1 MLSTLRNAWKVPELK
16 KKFIWTIGLIAVFRM
31 GANLSLP
38 GINPDY
44 LKQLT
49 SQSGL
54 LSFMDLMSGGAFSN
68 LSIFALGI
76 MPYIN
81 ASIIMQ
87 LLTIA
92 IPPLEQLSKEGEEG
106 RKKIQNATRYV
117 SLLIA
122 LILAIG
128 TMSQLSANGST
139 SGLAKSEIAILVFT
153 LIVGTTFCIWL
164 ADQITVKG
172 FGNGTSIL
180 IFINIVSRLP
190 YTVMRVVELE
200 QDGTANIVE
209 VALFVVGAIALLAA
223 AVYFSLAERKVP
235 VQYAGKAAG
244 SKIMKA
250 QSSHIPFSIVGS
262 AVIAII
268 FSMSVM
274 EFPKT
279 LAAFFPNVKWL
290 QTVVTSKYSCF
301 NSNTWFY
308 IIVYA
313 ILTVFFTWFY
323 NQVTLKPDEMA
334 ENLNKSAGFVP
345 GIRPGE
351 ATEKYFER
359 ILNRLSIIGGCFAAI
374 LAILPNILQKYTS
387 FGNLSIG
394 ATSILIMIGVA
405 LEFSRQLESQ
415 MVMRHY
421 EGFLK

>member
-128 TMSQLSANGST
+128 TMSQLSANGAT